1 MAQVDLIGIA
11 PFIPAN
17 LNEEQAIRHYFHSG
31 FQHNVILQFLSRYH
45 GITMSSRTLCYRLKQ
60 FGLSRRHA
68 PEEIDEERV
77 AHLIRQEL
85 NGDGCLLGYRAMWRL
100 IRRKYHVKVPRRVVQ
115 RLLREIDP
123 EGSNERR
130 SHRLKRREY
139 NNPGPNFC
147 WHADGYDKLKPH
159 GFPIHGCIDGFSRRV
174 LWLVVCKSNNDPKI
188 ISKYFLCCIQQN
200 QGCPTMVRTD
210 RGTENTLMA
219 AMQCFLRRSHGDDQ
233 ASLKAHAYGPSTS
246 NQRIEAW
253 WSHLRKSWT
262 TWWMNFFSQMVE
274 RGELDTS
281 DDLQKNCLWF
291 CFNKLLQQGLDQV
304 RTSWNTH
311 YIRRSRYN
319 TQAGV
324 PDQMYFLPESIG
336 ARNCKFLTDNEDINA
351 MQAHVDYQSQDD
363 YDIYFEEICQQ
374 LSLPDRS
381 QWTADEAKQ
390 YFHRLM
396 DIARQ

>member
-1 MAQVDLIGIA
+1 MAEVDLIGIA

-31 FQHNVILQFLSRYH
+31 FEHNVILQFLSRYH
-45 GITMSSRTLCYRLKQ
+45 AITMSSKTLCYRLKQ
-60 FGLSRRHA
+60 FELSRRHA
-68 PEEIDEERV
+68 PEEIDKERV

-85 NGDGCLLGYRAMWRL
+85 NGDGRLLGYRAMWRL
-100 IRRKYHVKVPRRVVQ
+100 IRRKYHVKVPRKVVQ

-147 WHADGYDKLKPH
+147 WHADGYDKLKPR

-174 LWLVVCKSNNDPKI
+174 KINNDPKI
-188 ISKYFLCCIQQN
+188 ISKYFLRCIQQN
-200 QGCPTMVRTD
+200 QGYPTMVRTD

-219 AMQCFLRRSHGDDQ
+219 TMQCFLRRSHSDDR

-262 TWWMNFFSQMVE
+262 TWWMNFFFTNGRK
-274 RGELDTS
+274 RGVGY
-281 DDLQKNCLWF
+281 K
-291 CFNKLLQQGLDQV
+291 
-304 RTSWNTH
+304 
-311 YIRRSRYN
+311 
-319 TQAGV
+319 
-324 PDQMYFLPESIG
+324 
-336 ARNCKFLTDNEDINA
+336 
-351 MQAHVDYQSQDD
+351 
-363 YDIYFEEICQQ
+363 
-374 LSLPDRS
+374 
-381 QWTADEAKQ
+381 
-390 YFHRLM
+390 
-396 DIARQ
+396 